1 MAIPKA
7 VENPGVFADGHV
19 DVQPQST
26 GLLRQLLP
34 LTLAHLNLVTHP
46 LTNQQQAVAL
56 VLLPGMGELPLQPAD
71 HGVSNRF
78 PIVPAV
84 FSCAQPLLL
93 RRLSAWLLPILL
105 MVCVV
110 LTGCSAAAQ
119 PPRSVLLQ
127 ALELQI
133 QLTQGAIADALAL
146 DAGGMPEVSRVRV
159 AQQQPIGIGE
169 AKGLRLQGQF
179 DWRLAGDP
187 IRVDSPFEL
196 FLQRGERGQSWRLA
210 RPVGPA
216 ISASANKNG
225 ADSQQTWITDPLP
238 LKAKG

>member
-1 MAIPKA
+1 
-7 VENPGVFADGHV
+7 
-19 DVQPQST
+19 
-26 GLLRQLLP
+26 
-34 LTLAHLNLVTHP
+34 
-46 LTNQQQAVAL
+46 
-56 VLLPGMGELPLQPAD
+56 
-71 HGVSNRF
+71 
-78 PIVPAV
+78 VPAV
-84 FSCAQPLLL
+84 FSRAQPLLL
-93 RRLSAWLLPILL
+93 RRLSAWLLPLLL

-159 AQQQPIGIGE
+159 AQQQLIGIGE
-169 AKGLRLQGQF
+169 AKGLRLEGQF

-210 RPVGPA
+210 RPVGPGV
-216 ISASANKNG
+216 SAG
-225 ADSQQTWITDPLP
+225 ADGESADGQQAWITDPLP
-238 LKAKG
+238 LKAGG

>member
-1 MAIPKA
+1 M
-7 VENPGVFADGHV
+7 
-19 DVQPQST
+19 
-26 GLLRQLLP
+26 
-34 LTLAHLNLVTHP
+34 
-46 LTNQQQAVAL
+46 
-56 VLLPGMGELPLQPAD
+56 
-71 HGVSNRF
+71 
-78 PIVPAV
+78 PAV
-84 FSCAQPLLL
+84 LSRAQPLLF
-93 RRLSAWLLPILL
+93 RWLSACFLPLLLL
-105 MVCVV
+105 VCLV

-146 DAGGMPEVSRVRV
+146 EAAGMPEVSRVRV

-216 ISASANKNG
+216 SAAG
-225 ADSQQTWITDPLP
+225 AEGQQTWITNPLP
-238 LKAKG
+238 LKARG